1 MIYEEDLTDAQN
13 AYLDA
18 TEQDIDNADV
28 RLQRVSMIL
37 AQENNK
43 DDNEDWEKLWLHN
56 HGLD

>member
-37 AQENNK
+37 AQEDNK
-43 DDNEDWEKLWLHN
+43 DDNEDWEKL
-56 HGLD
+56 

>member
-28 RLQRVSMIL
+28 RLQHAHMVL
-37 AQENNK
+37 AQEDNK
-43 DDNEDWEKLWLHN
+43 DDEDWEKLWLHN

>member
-18 TEQDIDNADV
+18 IEQDINNADV
-28 RLQRVSMIL
+28 QLQH
-37 AQENNK
+37 AH
-43 DDNEDWEKLWLHN
+43 DDEDWEKLWLHN

>member
-28 RLQRVSMIL
+28 RLQHAHIVL
-37 AQENNK
+37 AQEDNK
-43 DDNEDWEKLWLHN
+43 DDED
-56 HGLD
+56 